1 MDKDTRTKFAALLRA
16 AAGGAVSEEEF
27 WKEFNGLVD
36 PFDDPIAGM
45 AHETATH
52 YWGNFHS
59 KNILLVSVNPDKYQI
74 IQGQNELNLIADGLE
89 ADWSPLDLSQKLR
102 EI

>member
-16 AAGGAVSEEEF
+16 AATRTVPEEDF
-27 WKEFNGLVD
+27 WEQFKALAD
-36 PFDDPIAGM
+36 PFGDPIAGI

-59 KNILLVSVNPDKYQI
+59 KNILFISVKPDKYQVM
-74 IQGQNELNLIADGLE
+74 QGQNELNLIADGLE
-89 ADWSPLDLSQKLR
+89 GDWSVSDLKRRLQD
-102 EI
+102 I